1 MGADDLV
8 VCHVNPELAHFI
20 HIWIADFPALKQPQ
34 THWLRSSGF
43 EPWCSYFYFNSHDLL
58 LCQVRRLN
66 LPWRHIEIFVP
77 TILQLLICYWAMHM
91 GLLNRVRYEVS
102 ILSINTQENIDFP
115 KLIAIWI
122 CNVWYYV
129 LRRGI
134 NFIQICTIYLI
145 YLYLWMQLQAKL
157 DLCVWGDD
165 DDVEFVI
172 YRPIYE
178 CQH

>member
-1 MGADDLV
+1 M
-8 VCHVNPELAHFI
+8 
-20 HIWIADFPALKQPQ
+20 KQPQ

-115 KLIAIWI
+115 KLIGI

-134 NFIQICTIYLI
+134 NFIQICTIYLSI
-145 YLYLWMQLQAKL
+145 S
-157 DLCVWGDD
+157 
-165 DDVEFVI
+165 
-172 YRPIYE
+172 IYE
-178 CQH
+178 CNCKQNWTCVCEVMMMMLSSLYIARFMNANIRCSPFAIDHLMFGLLCSNLISVSSFNI